1 MDMYFRNIFHKRNF
15 LSRVKKKNVKQRKE
29 YLAVLY
35 LVSADSS
42 LWKMA
47 KKEIYKDRIHLSKM
61 NICGISTVGYTLLKV
76 ALDIQEKSSNIS
88 INNLCDKYLI
98 PKDVYQLVL
107 TAVEIG
113 REGYKAVDCVEKIN
127 DEENK
132 DGEKQNV

>member
-1 MDMYFRNIFHKRNF
+1 MAMYFRNIFHKRNF
-15 LSRVKKKNVKQRKE
+15 LSRVKKNNVKHRNE

-35 LVSADSS
+35 LVTADSS

>member
-1 MDMYFRNIFHKRNF
+1 MAMYFRNIFHKRNF
-15 LSRVKKKNVKQRKE
+15 LSRVKKNNVKHRNE

-35 LVSADSS
+35 LVTADSS

-47 KKEIYKDRIHLSKM
+47 KKEIYKDKIHLSKM
-61 NICGISTVGYTLLKV
+61 SICGISTVGYTLLKV

-107 TAVEIG
+107 TAVQIG
-113 REGYKAVDCVEKIN
+113 RDGYKAIDCVGQKTKG
-127 DEENK
+127 EENR
-132 DGEKQNV
+132 DGEK

>member
-1 MDMYFRNIFHKRNF
+1 MAMYFRNIFHKRNF
-15 LSRVKKKNVKQRKE
+15 LSRVKKNNVKHRNE

-47 KKEIYKDRIHLSKM
+47 KKEIYKDKIYLSKM

-107 TAVEIG
+107 TAVQIG

>member
-1 MDMYFRNIFHKRNF
+1 MAMYFRNIFHKRNF
-15 LSRVKKKNVKQRKE
+15 LSRVKKNNVKHRNE

-35 LVSADSS
+35 LVTADSS

-47 KKEIYKDRIHLSKM
+47 KKEIYKDKIYLSKM

-107 TAVEIG
+107 TAVQIG

-132 DGEKQNV
+132 DGKKQNV